1 MIEIRQENK
10 NDYEEIYSVV
20 KTAFE
25 TAEHSDGNEQDL
37 VVALRNSDSFIPELS
52 LVAIKDD
59 KIVGYILFTKIEI
72 GNCEELALAT
82 LAVLPEYQKQ
92 GIGSKLVQQG
102 HKIAKE
108 LGYHYSIVLGSET
121 YYPKFGYVPAIQY
134 GIKAPFEVSNENF
147 MAIKLNYTDIEINGV
162 IVDEYYKE
170 RYDENSIFTLQ
181 STSKSITSAILGIA
195 IDKGYIENVNIPIS
209 NYFPQIQESN
219 STYLKEITI

>member
-1 MIEIRQENK
+1 MVEIRQENK
-10 NDYEEIYSVV
+10 NDYEEIYNVV

-52 LVAIKDD
+52 LVAIKDN
-59 KIVGYILFTKIEI
+59 KIVGHILFTKIKI
-72 GNCEELALAT
+72 GNHEELALAP

-92 GIGSKLVQQG
+92 GIGRKLIQQG

-147 MAIKLNYTDIEINGV
+147 MAIKQNDTDIEIKGTV
-162 IVDEYYKE
+162 QYAKE
-170 RYDENSIFTLQ
+170 F
-181 STSKSITSAILGIA
+181 GI
-195 IDKGYIENVNIPIS
+195 
-209 NYFPQIQESN
+209 
-219 STYLKEITI
+219 

>member
-1 MIEIRQENK
+1 MVEIRQENK
-10 NDYEEIYSVV
+10 NDYEEIYNVV

-52 LVAIKDD
+52 LVAIKDN
-59 KIVGYILFTKIEI
+59 KIVGHILFTKIKI
-72 GNCEELALAT
+72 GNHEELALAP

-92 GIGSKLVQQG
+92 GIGSKLIQQG

-147 MAIKLNYTDIEINGV
+147 MAIKLNDIDIEIKGTV
-162 IVDEYYKE
+162 QYAKE
-170 RYDENSIFTLQ
+170 F
-181 STSKSITSAILGIA
+181 GI
-195 IDKGYIENVNIPIS
+195 
-209 NYFPQIQESN
+209 
-219 STYLKEITI
+219 